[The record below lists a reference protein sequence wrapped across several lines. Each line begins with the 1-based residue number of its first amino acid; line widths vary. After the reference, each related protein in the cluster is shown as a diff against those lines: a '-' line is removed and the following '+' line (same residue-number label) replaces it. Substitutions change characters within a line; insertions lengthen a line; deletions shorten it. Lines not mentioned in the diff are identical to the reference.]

1 MKQTG
6 SGITR
11 RQFTATCTILGGSTT
26 SLQAE
31 TRQEKGQ
38 RLVQDTFETIGG
50 QHFLDIQTQVRAGR
64 AYSFYN
70 RQVRGQARIT
80 IYDRFHEMQPNP
92 SSDWL
97 PLSRREVYTDKG
109 DYYAL
114 FLNGK
119 GYEVTYRGVAPQ
131 DEETMQRYR
140 LAIRRDIFYFMRYRR
155 NEDGLYY
162 YYKGTEIVDNVP
174 CEAVDITDIEGEAI
188 TLFIRKSDG
197 LPVQQL
203 YLRRDPKSRIPFE
216 EKSIFGRYRPLGQ
229 TMLPWVIRRE
239 RDGERVFSLFASS
252 YEINKPL
259 SSSIFAIP
267 MGMSRLPPNP

>member
-1 MKQTG
+1 MP
-6 SGITR
+6 IP
-11 RQFTATCTILGGSTT
+11 STT
-26 SLQAE
+26 
-31 TRQEKGQ
+31 
-38 RLVQDTFETIGG
+38 
-50 QHFLDIQTQVRAGR
+50 
-64 AYSFYN
+64 

-174 CEAVDITDIEGEAI
+174 CETVDITDIEGEAI
-188 TLFIRKSDG
+188 H
-197 LPVQQL
+197 PVYSQV
-203 YLRRDPKSRIPFE
+203 RRITSP
-216 EKSIFGRYRPLGQ
+216 
-229 TMLPWVIRRE
+229 
-239 RDGERVFSLFASS
+239 A
-252 YEINKPL
+252 
-259 SSSIFAIP
+259 AIP
-267 MGMSRLPPNP
+267 PTRSKIPHPF